1 MTSGP
6 SASDV
11 AGAVTAAA
19 RSLFVSRGY
28 ARTTMKSVATAAGVA
43 PSIVSSMYR
52 NKEQLFTAAMHLPFD
67 PIRAIPL
74 LVAPGLDG
82 MGERIVRLAL
92 GVMSDDQVRKDAG
105 SVVDAARGFL
115 DTPPDGAAIGSLRAI
130 SGFVQEEVIDR
141 ALAAAGV
148 SDARMRGA
156 LVSAYLAGVLSTR
169 YVVRLEP
176 LASASDDDVVALVGP
191 VIQQL
196 IDPTVPLPAAPVK
209 AGP

>member
-1 MTSGP
+1 MNQNP
-6 SASDV
+6 SAGDL
-11 AGAVTAAA
+11 AGAVSAAA

-28 ARTTMKSVATAAGVA
+28 AKTTIKSVATAAGVA

-52 NKEQLFTAAMHLPFD
+52 NKEQLFAAAMSLPFD
-67 PIRAIPL
+67 PTRAIPL

-82 MGERIVRLAL
+82 MGERIVRLAV

-105 SVVDAARGFL
+105 AVVGAARGYL
-115 DTPPDGAAIGSLRAI
+115 DGPIDSAALGSFRAI

-148 SDARMRGA
+148 PDARMRGA

-169 YVVRLEP
+169 YVVKLEP
-176 LASASDDDVVALVGP
+176 IASASDEEIVSLVGP

-196 IDPTVPLPAAPVK
+196 IDPTVPLPSGRP
-209 AGP
+209 GRS

>member
-1 MTSGP
+1 MTQGP
-6 SASDV
+6 SAADLD
-11 AGAVTAAA
+11 GAVTAAA
-19 RSLFVSRGY
+19 RSMFVSRGY
-28 ARTTMKSVATAAGVA
+28 AKTTIKSVATAAGVA

-52 NKEQLFTAAMHLPFD
+52 NKEQLFAAAMSLPFD
-67 PIRAIPL
+67 PTRAIPL

-105 SVVDAARGFL
+105 AVVDAARGYL
-115 DTPPDGAAIGSLRAI
+115 DGPIDSAALGSFRAI

-148 SDARMRGA
+148 PDARMRGA

-176 LASASDDDVVALVGP
+176 LASATDDEVVSLVGP

-196 IDPTVPLPAAPVK
+196 IDPTVPLPTARP
-209 AGP
+209 GRT

>member
-1 MTSGP
+1 MNQNP
-6 SASDV
+6 SAGDL
-11 AGAVTAAA
+11 AGAVSAAA

-28 ARTTMKSVATAAGVA
+28 AKTTIKSVATAAGVA

-52 NKEQLFTAAMHLPFD
+52 NKEQLFAAAMSLPFD
-67 PIRAIPL
+67 PTRAIPL

-82 MGERIVRLAL
+82 MGERIVRLAV

-105 SVVDAARGFL
+105 AVVGAARGYL
-115 DTPPDGAAIGSLRAI
+115 DGPIDSAALGSFRAI

-148 SDARMRGA
+148 PDARMRGA

-169 YVVRLEP
+169 YVVKLEP
-176 LASASDDDVVALVGP
+176 LASASDEEIVSLVGP

-196 IDPTVPLPAAPVK
+196 IDPTVPLPTARP
-209 AGP
+209 GRP

>member
-1 MTSGP
+1 MSQGP
-6 SASDV
+6 SAGDL
-11 AGAVTAAA
+11 AGAVSAAA

-28 ARTTMKSVATAAGVA
+28 AKTTIKSVATAAGVA

-52 NKEQLFTAAMHLPFD
+52 NKEQLFAAAMSLPFD
-67 PIRAIPL
+67 PTRAIPL

-105 SVVDAARGFL
+105 AVVGAARGYL
-115 DTPPDGAAIGSLRAI
+115 DGPIDNAALGSFRAI

-141 ALAAAGV
+141 ALTAAGV
-148 SDARMRGA
+148 PDARMRGA

-169 YVVRLEP
+169 YVVKLEP
-176 LASASDDDVVALVGP
+176 LASASDEEIVSLVGP

-196 IDPTVPLPAAPVK
+196 IDPTVPLPTARP
-209 AGP
+209 GSS

>member
-1 MTSGP
+1 MTQGS
-6 SASDV
+6 SAADL

-19 RSLFVSRGY
+19 RSMFVSRGY
-28 ARTTMKSVATAAGVA
+28 AKTTIKSVATAAGVA

-52 NKEQLFTAAMHLPFD
+52 NKEQLFAAAMSLPFD
-67 PIRAIPL
+67 PTRAIPL

-105 SVVDAARGFL
+105 AVVDAARGYL
-115 DTPPDGAAIGSLRAI
+115 DGPIDSAAIGSFRAI

-148 SDARMRGA
+148 PDARMRGA

-176 LASASDDDVVALVGP
+176 LASATDDEVVSLVGP

-196 IDPTVPLPAAPVK
+196 IDPTVPLPTARP
-209 AGP
+209 GRT

>member
-1 MTSGP
+1 M
-6 SASDV
+6 
-11 AGAVTAAA
+11 
-19 RSLFVSRGY
+19 FVSRGY
-28 ARTTMKSVATAAGVA
+28 AKTTIKSVATAAGVA

-52 NKEQLFTAAMHLPFD
+52 NKEQLFAAAMSLPFD
-67 PIRAIPL
+67 PTRAIPL

-105 SVVDAARGFL
+105 AVVDAARSYL
-115 DTPPDGAAIGSLRAI
+115 DGPIDSAAIGSFRAI

-148 SDARMRGA
+148 PDARMRGA

-176 LASASDDDVVALVGP
+176 LASATDDEVVSLVGP

-196 IDPTVPLPAAPVK
+196 IDPTVPLPTARP
-209 AGP
+209 GRT

>member
-1 MTSGP
+1 MSQGP
-6 SASDV
+6 SAGDL
-11 AGAVTAAA
+11 ADAVSAAA

-28 ARTTMKSVATAAGVA
+28 AKTTIKSVATAAGVA

-52 NKEQLFTAAMHLPFD
+52 NKEQLFAAAMSLPFD
-67 PIRAIPL
+67 PMRAIPL

-92 GVMSDDQVRKDAG
+92 GVMSDEQVRKDAG
-105 SVVDAARGFL
+105 AVVGAARGYL
-115 DTPPDGAAIGSLRAI
+115 DGPIDSAALGSFRAI

-148 SDARMRGA
+148 PDARMRGA

-176 LASASDDDVVALVGP
+176 LASASDEEIVSLVGP

-196 IDPTVPLPAAPVK
+196 IDPTVPLPTARP
-209 AGP
+209 GRP